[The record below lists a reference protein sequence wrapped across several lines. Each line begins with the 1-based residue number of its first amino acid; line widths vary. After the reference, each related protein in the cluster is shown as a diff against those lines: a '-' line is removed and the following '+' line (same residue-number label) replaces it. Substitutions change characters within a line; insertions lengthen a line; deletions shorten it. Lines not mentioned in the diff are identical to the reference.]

1 MTEPARART
10 VDTTPVVDLLPPLR
24 RYVAARVRD
33 RHDVDDVVQE
43 TVERVLAAREP
54 LDPDAALGYA
64 LVVARNVLA
73 DRARQA
79 RRASRNA
86 PRVIDIREPLRPED
100 AVIAKEERRALE
112 DALTVLPPEHRD
124 QLLTHVLADV
134 PLRDLAA
141 ASGTSEGSTA
151 AQLART
157 RAKLRLEFVLAI
169 RRAELPTARCRPILL
184 ALSAGDTRRQKALR
198 AGQHLLHCETCSML
212 SRPLLERR
220 SALAGLL
227 PWLGLGAA
235 AAFLRRLWRTYPRQ
249 VTAGAVTGVAAAT
262 AVAAVAVGTTGQD
275 RAASPPSP
283 AATVAPAVPG
293 SVPAPAP
300 GEVRLVRTG
309 ERILPGAPPDLVA
322 LAGEAVS
329 GREVPVA
336 AVVADEGM
344 WVGDG
349 RGRVWVQLRT
359 AGGESPPAVRPGQ
372 RITFEGA
379 VTAHDAGFAAVAG
392 VSAAEDA
399 ALLRR
404 QGAHLTVDVAR
415 LGLTGG

>member
-10 VDTTPVVDLLPPLR
+10 ADTTPVVDLLPPLR

-54 LDPDAALGYA
+54 LDPDAALAYA
-64 LVVARNVLA
+64 LVVARNVLV

-134 PLRDLAA
+134 PLRELAA
-141 ASGTSEGSTA
+141 AAGTSEGSTA

-169 RRAELPTARCRPILL
+169 RRAELPTARCRPVLL
-184 ALSAGDTRRQKALR
+184 ALSAGDTRRQQALR

-235 AAFLRRLWRTYPRQ
+235 VAFLRRLWRAYPRQ
-249 VTAGAVTGVAAAT
+249 VAAGTVTGVAAAT
-262 AVAAVAVGTTGQD
+262 AVAAIAVGTTGED
-275 RAASPPSP
+275 PGAAPPSP
-283 AATVAPAVPG
+283 AVTVSPA
-293 SVPAPAP
+293 VPAPAP

-359 AGGESPPAVRPGQ
+359 AGESPPAVRPGQ

-379 VTAHDAGFAAVAG
+379 VTPHDAGFAAVAG